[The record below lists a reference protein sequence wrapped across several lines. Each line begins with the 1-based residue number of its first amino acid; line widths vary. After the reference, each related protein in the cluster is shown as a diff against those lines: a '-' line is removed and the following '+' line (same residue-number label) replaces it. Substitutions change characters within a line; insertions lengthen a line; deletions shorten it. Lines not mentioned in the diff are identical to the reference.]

1 MDVDL
6 TLKNY
11 RCFPDDKPA
20 RISLRNGFTAF
31 VGANNSGKSSIF
43 RFLYEFRP
51 LFDLLSQPTGR
62 VASALRGEQEAFQLQ
77 SVLDPTEVF
86 CNYNSRDMGIELEF
100 KGADGESADEV
111 APPPQR
117 VALTIPR
124 NTQKWVAQVFSPSL
138 TENLTAE
145 DIILSD
151 TMLVRRGGPQLANLS
166 SLFHVCRVLAKAI
179 YIGPFRNVI
188 NVGGT
193 EHYFDIQVG
202 RQFVSTWR
210 SFQAGGLKRHN
221 ELIDRLTDDI
231 RRIFRFGRLQIL
243 PSEDGTTMQLMI
255 DGKSFKLPEVGSGI
269 AQFILVLANAATKD
283 PSFILIDEPE
293 LNLHPSLQLD
303 FLTTLCTYST
313 HGVIFATHSIGL
325 ARAAADRIYSFRPVA
340 DGGTEVRELEATP
353 RLAEFIGELSFSGY
367 QELGFDNILLV
378 EGRHDIKTIHQ
389 FLRRYKKEH
398 QIVLLPLGGATL
410 INENSEAELQE
421 IKRISQN
428 VSALIDSERDA
439 PDAPLS
445 ANRQAFVDVCKR
457 LSMPCHVL
465 DLRAIENYFTDR
477 ALKAIKGEKYE
488 ALGPYQKLED
498 APLSWGKEENWRIAR
513 EMTLEELQSTDLG
526 QFLESL

>member
-1 MDVDL
+1 MDVEL

-11 RCFPDDKPA
+11 RCFPDTSPA
-20 RISLRNGFTAF
+20 RISLRPGFTAF

-51 LFDLLSQPTGR
+51 LFDVLSQPTGKL
-62 VASALRGEQEAFQLQ
+62 ATALRGEQEAFHLQ

-124 NTQKWVAQVFSPSL
+124 NTQNWVAQVFSPRLPDDLKSK
-138 TENLTAE
+138 
-145 DIILSD
+145 DINFSRTGL
-151 TMLVRRGGPQLANLS
+151 LRRGDAELVSLSCLFQL
-166 SLFHVCRVLAKAI
+166 CQVLAKAI

-193 EHYFDIQVG
+193 ENYFDIQVG
-202 RQFVSTWR
+202 QHFVASWR
-210 SFQAGGLKRHN
+210 RFQAGNIKRHH
-221 ELIDRLTDDI
+221 ELIDRLTEDI

-255 DGKSFKLPEVGSGI
+255 DGKSFKLTEIGSGM

-283 PSFILIDEPE
+283 PSLILIDEPE

-303 FLTTLCTYST
+303 FLTTLSTYST
-313 HGVIFATHSIGL
+313 HGVIFATHSMGL
-325 ARAAADRIYSFRPVA
+325 ARAAADRIYSFRPLP
-340 DGGTEVRELEATP
+340 DGGSQVRELEATP

-367 QELGFDNILLV
+367 QELGFDRILLV
-378 EGRHDIKTIHQ
+378 EGKHDIKTIHQ
-389 FLRRYKKEH
+389 FLRPHKKEH

-410 INENSEAELQE
+410 INESSEAELHE
-421 IKRISQN
+421 VKRISDN

-439 PDAPLS
+439 PDAALPPD
-445 ANRQAFVDVCKR
+445 RQGFADVCKDIGI
-457 LSMPCHVL
+457 PCHVL
-465 DLRAIENYFTDR
+465 NRRAIENYFTDR
-477 ALKAIKGEKYE
+477 AVKAIKGEKYQ
-488 ALGPYQKLED
+488 ALDPYQKRGD
-498 APLSWGKEENWRIAR
+498 APLAWAKEENWRIAR
-513 EMTLEELQSTDLG
+513 EMRPEELQSTDLG
-526 QFLESL
+526 QFLQSL